1 MNEGRGQKEQFPWDS
16 VEPAIEDRQIKDYGG
31 GAYLTSEK
39 EEGQIKPSALCPRTS
54 AFQGGSLGKKVELIV
69 SDTGKGIN
77 SEFLPHVFEYFCQED
92 SSITRRFGG
101 LGLGLAIVKQL
112 VELHGGEIRVES
124 PGEGM
129 GATFTV
135 SLPVAEVK
143 QPNNS
148 ESDRTETTLN
158 LNGIKILVVD
168 DEADSL
174 ELITF
179 ILNIYGAHVTAATSA
194 KEVLVLLDRIE
205 PDLLISDIGMPE
217 MDGLALMRQIR
228 TLPPERGGEIN
239 AIALTAYASESDR
252 QQALAAGYQQHLA
265 KPINL
270 DELVAVV
277 ARFTEI

>member
-1 MNEGRGQKEQFPWDS
+1 TIRGDATRLQQIVWNLLS
-16 VEPAIEDRQIKDYGG
+16 NAIKF
-31 GAYLTSEK
+31 TNN
-39 EEGQIKPSALCPRTS
+39 
-54 AFQGGSLGKKVELIV
+54 GGSVTVCLQQVGKKVELIV
-69 SDTGKGIN
+69 SNTGKGIN
-77 SEFLPHVFEYFCQED
+77 SQFLPHVFEYFYQED
-92 SSITRRFGG
+92 SSTTRQFGG

-179 ILNIYGAHVTAATSA
+179 ILNIYGANVTAATSA